1 MCVIWSWR
9 TYDYLLGF
17 IPSKLGVTGRVSWL
31 RCVVHWAQRA
41 PSEQFH
47 CGKPKLHVLI
57 SFSLFIP
64 KGLEQRNNIYSK
76 KYFFL
81 CLIKRT
87 LFSSVCV
94 LSLELFW
101 RVFFYL
107 FLYDLDLYDLDLHS
121 GLFLFQ
127 EIKLFKLLKALDML
141 NWQLCICMLFAIC
154 LCF

>member
-1 MCVIWSWR
+1 MVLYDIDTVIHYCRHMCVIWSWR

-31 RCVVHWAQRA
+31 RCVVHWAIGMMASDDRAQRA

-101 RVFFYL
+101 STFFIWL
-107 FLYDLDLYDLDLHS
+107 RSAFWFVSIS
-121 GLFLFQ
+121 GNKTF
-127 EIKLFKLLKALDML
+127 
-141 NWQLCICMLFAIC
+141 
-154 LCF
+154 